1 MALQQQK
8 LRIHAGR
15 RGILVFLSGLLL
27 TAGLTLQLDRKQ
39 EQDRQEAYQ
48 NFTTQFADTVEE
60 RITHYQYG
68 LRGAR
73 GAILVAGEQGIS
85 RADFRRYSA
94 SRDMK
99 VEFPG
104 ARGFGFIRRVPLAD
118 EAAFVARAR
127 QDDAPGFAI
136 RQLQPHAGE
145 RYVIQY
151 LEPQAGNQQAIGLD
165 IASEANRKAAA
176 DAAMRSGQVQLT
188 APISLVQAMKA
199 PSKSFLMLMPIYRD
213 GMARD
218 SEAQRV
224 AATLGWSYAP
234 ILMDEV
240 MGAIRINPELTQF
253 TLSDV
258 SDPRKP
264 VVFYASRAA
273 AGAVIGSRSVT
284 KTILGRT
291 WQIEVRFQ
299 PAFLAGLHQNNLYA
313 VGLLGVLASLGFA
326 IMVFLWSSSRL
337 RQQQL
342 IDAQARMAAIVESSI
357 DGIIGKTLQGV
368 VISWNRG
375 AEEIFGYRADEA
387 LGKTMAQLVVPDDLA
402 YEEEDILARI
412 GRGERLD
419 HFTTRRRHKNGQ
431 LIDVS
436 VSVSPIIDGSGRIVG
451 ASKTVRDISEQVAIE
466 RQMKELN
473 AHLEEMVATR
483 TAELDRARR
492 VLRTV
497 LDAVPSMIGYWDK
510 QLVNRVANH
519 AYHTWFGVDPDT
531 LPGMSMVDL
540 LGKDLFAANRPHIDA
555 VLRGDEQTFERA
567 ILGPDGK
574 ERHSLAHYI
583 PDRIDGEVQG
593 FYVMMHDVTELVE
606 GRQQLAAAL
615 RENQVLLQTIN
626 EQLLYS
632 VSDPNGVIIEAN
644 DQFCLAHGYT
654 REEIIGRDHHLFSS
668 GLHPAA
674 FWQNMWDTVLANKAW
689 HGEICNKG
697 KDGSL
702 LWFDTVIAPCLDSE
716 GQLERFVALRIDVTE
731 RRAADEERKRLNV
744 LLGNVLRSA
753 SEVSIIATDQDGLIT
768 IFNSGAQSM
777 LGYQE
782 DEMVGR
788 CTLAVIH
795 LPDEVNAR
803 GEELSRQYG
812 QAIEGFRVFV
822 HVPEF
827 VAPET
832 REWTYVCKDG
842 SRRRVMLA
850 VTAMR
855 DEQGVLTG
863 YLGIATDIT
872 EQQQARQELELA
884 LDQLASAADVAEM
897 GVWKWTLEDNA
908 LQWNPK
914 MFEIYALPE
923 VTKGG
928 VLDFEGWRSRLH
940 PDDVDAAVASL
951 QAAVDGRGVYD
962 PVFRVVHPD
971 GQIRYVQAGGKVGR
985 DAKGRAVSFVGI
997 NQDITIRKQFENSL
1011 ELARQQA
1018 EQANVA
1024 KSQFLA
1030 NMSHEIRTPMN
1041 AVLGMLQLVR
1051 QTPLDTR
1058 QQDYVVKA
1066 QSAAQSLL
1074 ALLNDILDFS
1084 KIDAGKLELDIH
1096 AFSLE
1101 DMLRELAVVLSGN
1114 QHHKTVELMFEVD
1127 PSLPLEVRG
1136 DKLRILQILI
1146 NLGGNALKFT
1156 EAGQVVIH
1164 LSALRQDAASVTL
1177 QVSVTD
1183 TGIGITP
1190 EQLSRIFN
1198 GFTQAESST
1207 TRRFGGSGLGLV
1219 ICQRLVALMG
1229 SELRVDS
1236 EPGRGSC
1243 FSFELCLEVENKAL
1257 SISVVAPDIS
1267 HCHVLVVDDCE
1278 ISREILVKT
1287 IEMRGWSCDAV
1298 ESGAKALVKI
1308 ISALKAGRPYD
1319 VVLVDW
1325 RMPEMDGVA
1334 TAKLIKQQ
1342 FPDVACPVVIML
1354 SAYGRE
1360 LLGKISEQ
1368 DRVIF
1373 RDILTKPI
1381 TPQQLIASIA
1391 RARQPAQR
1399 DSLPP
1404 VFELPQRLAGVRL
1417 LLVEDNA
1424 LNRQVAGELLTHEG
1438 ASVVMAEDGLQG
1450 VRIATQQ
1457 PDAFDIIIMDIQ
1469 MPVMD
1474 GLQATREIRAVP
1486 VLAALPILAMTA
1498 NASHADREACLQAGM
1513 NDHVGKPIDIDEV
1526 VELILKLVQG
1536 KAVPA
1541 AGTERQPAAASETA
1555 TAAEVDPLDRLMRR
1569 FGQNLNVYRQTL
1581 ASFSIEAC
1589 NQLDMLARQREAAD
1603 VPRMAATFHALKG
1616 VAATVGATALAAQ
1629 AAEWERQSRT
1639 EEAAEFC
1646 TRFDTEQLAALR
1658 ELATRSEQ
1666 LLMQAL
1672 PEPQPEAT
1680 VIPDIAATL
1689 SRPEWLE
1696 RLRALLPPL
1705 ESGNLEALDL
1715 LAALPASPPEE
1726 RETMQEVAAL
1736 VQSLQFPGAVTIIRR
1751 ILERET

>member
-85 RADFRRYSA
+85 RAGFRRYSA

-188 APISLVQAMKA
+188 APITLVQAMKA

-313 VGLLGVLASLGFA
+313 VGLLGVLASLGFT

-342 IDAQARMAAIVESSI
+342 IDAKGRMAAIVESSI

-412 GRGERLD
+412 CRGERPD
-419 HFTTRRRHKNGQ
+419 HFTTRRRHKNDQ

-436 VSVSPIIDGSGRIVG
+436 VSVSPIIDDSGRIVG
-451 ASKTVRDISEQVAIE
+451 ASKTVRDI
-466 RQMKELN
+466 
-473 AHLEEMVATR
+473 
-483 TAELDRARR
+483 
-492 VLRTV
+492 
-497 LDAVPSMIGYWDK
+497 
-510 QLVNRVANH
+510 
-519 AYHTWFGVDPDT
+519 
-531 LPGMSMVDL
+531 
-540 LGKDLFAANRPHIDA
+540 
-555 VLRGDEQTFERA
+555 
-567 ILGPDGK
+567 
-574 ERHSLAHYI
+574 
-583 PDRIDGEVQG
+583 
-593 FYVMMHDVTELVE
+593 
-606 GRQQLAAAL
+606 
-615 RENQVLLQTIN
+615 
-626 EQLLYS
+626 
-632 VSDPNGVIIEAN
+632 
-644 DQFCLAHGYT
+644 
-654 REEIIGRDHHLFSS
+654 
-668 GLHPAA
+668 
-674 FWQNMWDTVLANKAW
+674 
-689 HGEICNKG
+689 
-697 KDGSL
+697 
-702 LWFDTVIAPCLDSE
+702 
-716 GQLERFVALRIDVTE
+716 
-731 RRAADEERKRLNV
+731 
-744 LLGNVLRSA
+744 
-753 SEVSIIATDQDGLIT
+753 
-768 IFNSGAQSM
+768 
-777 LGYQE
+777 
-782 DEMVGR
+782 
-788 CTLAVIH
+788 
-795 LPDEVNAR
+795 
-803 GEELSRQYG
+803 
-812 QAIEGFRVFV
+812 
-822 HVPEF
+822 
-827 VAPET
+827 
-832 REWTYVCKDG
+832 
-842 SRRRVMLA
+842 
-850 VTAMR
+850 
-855 DEQGVLTG
+855 
-863 YLGIATDIT
+863 T
-872 EQQQARQELELA
+872 EQQQARQE
-884 LDQLASAADVAEM
+884 
-897 GVWKWTLEDNA
+897 
-908 LQWNPK
+908 
-914 MFEIYALPE
+914 
-923 VTKGG
+923 
-928 VLDFEGWRSRLH
+928 
-940 PDDVDAAVASL
+940 
-951 QAAVDGRGVYD
+951 
-962 PVFRVVHPD
+962 
-971 GQIRYVQAGGKVGR
+971 
-985 DAKGRAVSFVGI
+985 
-997 NQDITIRKQFENSL
+997 L

-1267 HCHVLVVDDCE
+1267 HCHVLVVDDSE

-1319 VVLVDW
+1319 VALVDW

-1342 FPDVACPVVIML
+1342 FPDAACPVVIML

-1360 LLGKISEQ
+1360 LLGTISEQ

-1391 RARQPAQR
+1391 RASQPAQR

-1541 AGTERQPAAASETA
+1541 AGTERQPAAAPETA

>member
-188 APISLVQAMKA
+188 APITLVQAMKA

-326 IMVFLWSSSRL
+326 IMVFLWSSRL

-357 DGIIGKTLQGV
+357 DGIIGQTLQGV

-387 LGKTMAQLVVPDDLA
+387 LGKTVAQLVVPDDLA

-412 GRGERLD
+412 CRGERRD

-436 VSVSPIIDGSGRIVG
+436 VSVSPIIDDSGRIVG
-451 ASKTVRDISEQVAIE
+451 ASKTVRDI
-466 RQMKELN
+466 
-473 AHLEEMVATR
+473 
-483 TAELDRARR
+483 
-492 VLRTV
+492 
-497 LDAVPSMIGYWDK
+497 
-510 QLVNRVANH
+510 
-519 AYHTWFGVDPDT
+519 
-531 LPGMSMVDL
+531 
-540 LGKDLFAANRPHIDA
+540 
-555 VLRGDEQTFERA
+555 
-567 ILGPDGK
+567 
-574 ERHSLAHYI
+574 
-583 PDRIDGEVQG
+583 
-593 FYVMMHDVTELVE
+593 
-606 GRQQLAAAL
+606 
-615 RENQVLLQTIN
+615 TI
-626 EQLLYS
+626 
-632 VSDPNGVIIEAN
+632 
-644 DQFCLAHGYT
+644 H
-654 REEIIGRDHHLFSS
+654 
-668 GLHPAA
+668 
-674 FWQNMWDTVLANKAW
+674 
-689 HGEICNKG
+689 
-697 KDGSL
+697 
-702 LWFDTVIAPCLDSE
+702 
-716 GQLERFVALRIDVTE
+716 
-731 RRAADEERKRLNV
+731 
-744 LLGNVLRSA
+744 
-753 SEVSIIATDQDGLIT
+753 
-768 IFNSGAQSM
+768 
-777 LGYQE
+777 
-782 DEMVGR
+782 
-788 CTLAVIH
+788 
-795 LPDEVNAR
+795 
-803 GEELSRQYG
+803 
-812 QAIEGFRVFV
+812 
-822 HVPEF
+822 
-827 VAPET
+827 
-832 REWTYVCKDG
+832 
-842 SRRRVMLA
+842 
-850 VTAMR
+850 
-855 DEQGVLTG
+855 
-863 YLGIATDIT
+863 
-872 EQQQARQELELA
+872 
-884 LDQLASAADVAEM
+884 
-897 GVWKWTLEDNA
+897 
-908 LQWNPK
+908 
-914 MFEIYALPE
+914 
-923 VTKGG
+923 
-928 VLDFEGWRSRLH
+928 
-940 PDDVDAAVASL
+940 
-951 QAAVDGRGVYD
+951 
-962 PVFRVVHPD
+962 
-971 GQIRYVQAGGKVGR
+971 
-985 DAKGRAVSFVGI
+985 
-997 NQDITIRKQFENSL
+997 KQFESSL

-1243 FSFELCLEVENKAL
+1243 FSFELCLEVENKAP

-1267 HCHVLVVDDCE
+1267 HCHVLVVGDCE

-1287 IEMRGWSCDAV
+1287 IELRGWSCDAV

-1342 FPDVACPVVIML
+1342 LPDAACPVVIML

-1404 VFELPQRLAGVRL
+1404 VIELPQRLAGVRL

-1424 LNRQVAGELLTHEG
+1424 LNRQVAGDLLTHEG

-1457 PDAFDIIIMDIQ
+1457 PDAFDIIIMDMQ

-1541 AGTERQPAAASETA
+1541 AGTERQPAAAPETA

>member
-85 RADFRRYSA
+85 RAGFRRYSA

-188 APISLVQAMKA
+188 APITLVQAMKA

-313 VGLLGVLASLGFA
+313 VGLLGVLASLGFT

-342 IDAQARMAAIVESSI
+342 IDAKARMAAIVESSI

-412 GRGERLD
+412 CRGERPD

-436 VSVSPIIDGSGRIVG
+436 VSVSPIIDDSGRIVG

-644 DQFCLAHGYT
+644 DQFCLVLGYT

-753 SEVSIIATDQDGLIT
+753 SEVSIIATDQDGRIT

-788 CTLAVIH
+788 CTLAMIH

-842 SRRRVMLA
+842 SWRRVTLA

-863 YLGIATDIT
+863 YLGIAT
-872 EQQQARQELELA
+872 
-884 LDQLASAADVAEM
+884 
-897 GVWKWTLEDNA
+897 
-908 LQWNPK
+908 
-914 MFEIYALPE
+914 
-923 VTKGG
+923 
-928 VLDFEGWRSRLH
+928 
-940 PDDVDAAVASL
+940 
-951 QAAVDGRGVYD
+951 
-962 PVFRVVHPD
+962 
-971 GQIRYVQAGGKVGR
+971 
-985 DAKGRAVSFVGI
+985 
-997 NQDITIRKQFENSL
+997 DITIRKQFENSL

-1114 QHHKTVELMFEVD
+1114 QHHKTVDLMFEVD

-1541 AGTERQPAAASETA
+1541 AGTERQPAAAPETA

-1629 AAEWERQSRT
+1629 AGEWERQSRT

>member
-85 RADFRRYSA
+85 RAGFRRYSA

-313 VGLLGVLASLGFA
+313 VGLLGVLASLGFT
-326 IMVFLWSSSRL
+326 IMVFLWSSRRL

-342 IDAQARMAAIVESSI
+342 IDAKARMAAIVESSI

-368 VISWNRG
+368 VNSWNRG

-412 GRGERLD
+412 CRGERPD
-419 HFTTRRRHKNGQ
+419 HFTTRRRHKNDQ

-436 VSVSPIIDGSGRIVG
+436 VSVSPIIDDSGRIVG
-451 ASKTVRDISEQVAIE
+451 ASKTVRDI
-466 RQMKELN
+466 
-473 AHLEEMVATR
+473 
-483 TAELDRARR
+483 
-492 VLRTV
+492 
-497 LDAVPSMIGYWDK
+497 
-510 QLVNRVANH
+510 
-519 AYHTWFGVDPDT
+519 
-531 LPGMSMVDL
+531 
-540 LGKDLFAANRPHIDA
+540 
-555 VLRGDEQTFERA
+555 
-567 ILGPDGK
+567 
-574 ERHSLAHYI
+574 
-583 PDRIDGEVQG
+583 
-593 FYVMMHDVTELVE
+593 
-606 GRQQLAAAL
+606 
-615 RENQVLLQTIN
+615 
-626 EQLLYS
+626 
-632 VSDPNGVIIEAN
+632 
-644 DQFCLAHGYT
+644 
-654 REEIIGRDHHLFSS
+654 
-668 GLHPAA
+668 
-674 FWQNMWDTVLANKAW
+674 
-689 HGEICNKG
+689 
-697 KDGSL
+697 
-702 LWFDTVIAPCLDSE
+702 
-716 GQLERFVALRIDVTE
+716 
-731 RRAADEERKRLNV
+731 
-744 LLGNVLRSA
+744 
-753 SEVSIIATDQDGLIT
+753 
-768 IFNSGAQSM
+768 
-777 LGYQE
+777 
-782 DEMVGR
+782 
-788 CTLAVIH
+788 
-795 LPDEVNAR
+795 
-803 GEELSRQYG
+803 
-812 QAIEGFRVFV
+812 
-822 HVPEF
+822 
-827 VAPET
+827 
-832 REWTYVCKDG
+832 
-842 SRRRVMLA
+842 
-850 VTAMR
+850 
-855 DEQGVLTG
+855 
-863 YLGIATDIT
+863 T
-872 EQQQARQELELA
+872 EQQQARQE
-884 LDQLASAADVAEM
+884 
-897 GVWKWTLEDNA
+897 
-908 LQWNPK
+908 
-914 MFEIYALPE
+914 
-923 VTKGG
+923 
-928 VLDFEGWRSRLH
+928 
-940 PDDVDAAVASL
+940 
-951 QAAVDGRGVYD
+951 
-962 PVFRVVHPD
+962 
-971 GQIRYVQAGGKVGR
+971 
-985 DAKGRAVSFVGI
+985 
-997 NQDITIRKQFENSL
+997 L

-1114 QHHKTVELMFEVD
+1114 QHHKTVDLMFEVD

-1267 HCHVLVVDDCE
+1267 HCHVLVVDDSE

-1319 VVLVDW
+1319 VALVDW

-1342 FPDVACPVVIML
+1342 FPDAACPVVIML

-1360 LLGKISEQ
+1360 LLGTISEQ

-1391 RARQPAQR
+1391 RASQPAQR

-1541 AGTERQPAAASETA
+1541 AGTERQPAAAPETA

>member
-85 RADFRRYSA
+85 RAGFRRYSA

-145 RYVIQY
+145 RYVVQY
-151 LEPQAGNQQAIGLD
+151 VEPQAGNQQAIGLD

-188 APISLVQAMKA
+188 APIALAQAMKA

-313 VGLLGVLASLGFA
+313 VGLLGVLASLGFT

-342 IDAQARMAAIVESSI
+342 IDAKARMAAIVESAI

-412 GRGERLD
+412 CRGERLD
-419 HFTTRRRHKNGQ
+419 HFTTRRRQKNGQ

-436 VSVSPIIDGSGRIVG
+436 VSVSPIIDDSGRIVG
-451 ASKTVRDISEQVAIE
+451 ASKTVRDISKQVAIE

-583 PDRIDGEVQG
+583 PDWIDGEVQG

-644 DQFCLAHGYT
+644 DQFCLVLGYT

-753 SEVSIIATDQDGLIT
+753 SEVSIIATDQDGRIT

-788 CTLAVIH
+788 CTLAMIH

-842 SRRRVMLA
+842 SWRRVTLA

-863 YLGIATDIT
+863 YLGIAT
-872 EQQQARQELELA
+872 
-884 LDQLASAADVAEM
+884 
-897 GVWKWTLEDNA
+897 
-908 LQWNPK
+908 
-914 MFEIYALPE
+914 
-923 VTKGG
+923 
-928 VLDFEGWRSRLH
+928 
-940 PDDVDAAVASL
+940 
-951 QAAVDGRGVYD
+951 
-962 PVFRVVHPD
+962 
-971 GQIRYVQAGGKVGR
+971 
-985 DAKGRAVSFVGI
+985 
-997 NQDITIRKQFENSL
+997 DITIRKQFENSL

-1066 QSAAQSLL
+1066 QSAAKSLL

-1278 ISREILVKT
+1278 NSREILVKT

-1342 FPDVACPVVIML
+1342 FSDVACPVVIML

-1381 TPQQLIASIA
+1381 TPQQLIATIA

-1555 TAAEVDPLDRLMRR
+1555 TAVEVDPLDRLMRR

-1629 AAEWERQSRT
+1629 AGEWERQSRT

>member
-188 APISLVQAMKA
+188 APITLVQAMKA

-326 IMVFLWSSSRL
+326 IMVFLWSSRL

-357 DGIIGKTLQGV
+357 DGIIGQTLQGV

-387 LGKTMAQLVVPDDLA
+387 LGKTVAQLVVPDDLA

-412 GRGERLD
+412 CRGERRD

-436 VSVSPIIDGSGRIVG
+436 VSVSPIIDDSGRIVG
-451 ASKTVRDISEQVAIE
+451 ASKTVRDI
-466 RQMKELN
+466 
-473 AHLEEMVATR
+473 
-483 TAELDRARR
+483 
-492 VLRTV
+492 
-497 LDAVPSMIGYWDK
+497 
-510 QLVNRVANH
+510 
-519 AYHTWFGVDPDT
+519 
-531 LPGMSMVDL
+531 
-540 LGKDLFAANRPHIDA
+540 
-555 VLRGDEQTFERA
+555 
-567 ILGPDGK
+567 
-574 ERHSLAHYI
+574 
-583 PDRIDGEVQG
+583 
-593 FYVMMHDVTELVE
+593 
-606 GRQQLAAAL
+606 
-615 RENQVLLQTIN
+615 TI
-626 EQLLYS
+626 
-632 VSDPNGVIIEAN
+632 
-644 DQFCLAHGYT
+644 H
-654 REEIIGRDHHLFSS
+654 
-668 GLHPAA
+668 
-674 FWQNMWDTVLANKAW
+674 
-689 HGEICNKG
+689 
-697 KDGSL
+697 
-702 LWFDTVIAPCLDSE
+702 
-716 GQLERFVALRIDVTE
+716 
-731 RRAADEERKRLNV
+731 
-744 LLGNVLRSA
+744 
-753 SEVSIIATDQDGLIT
+753 
-768 IFNSGAQSM
+768 
-777 LGYQE
+777 
-782 DEMVGR
+782 
-788 CTLAVIH
+788 
-795 LPDEVNAR
+795 
-803 GEELSRQYG
+803 
-812 QAIEGFRVFV
+812 
-822 HVPEF
+822 
-827 VAPET
+827 
-832 REWTYVCKDG
+832 
-842 SRRRVMLA
+842 
-850 VTAMR
+850 
-855 DEQGVLTG
+855 
-863 YLGIATDIT
+863 
-872 EQQQARQELELA
+872 
-884 LDQLASAADVAEM
+884 
-897 GVWKWTLEDNA
+897 
-908 LQWNPK
+908 
-914 MFEIYALPE
+914 
-923 VTKGG
+923 
-928 VLDFEGWRSRLH
+928 
-940 PDDVDAAVASL
+940 
-951 QAAVDGRGVYD
+951 
-962 PVFRVVHPD
+962 
-971 GQIRYVQAGGKVGR
+971 
-985 DAKGRAVSFVGI
+985 
-997 NQDITIRKQFENSL
+997 KQFESSL

-1207 TRRFGGSGLGLV
+1207 TRRFGGTGLGLV

-1354 SAYGRE
+1354 SAYGSE
-1360 LLGKISEQ
+1360 LLGKISEP

>member
-99 VEFPG
+99 VEFPE

-145 RYVIQY
+145 RYVIQSFD
-151 LEPQAGNQQAIGLD
+151 PRPGNQQAIGLD
-165 IASEANRKAAA
+165 IAPEGNRKPPA

-188 APISLVQAMKA
+188 APIALVQAMKA

-313 VGLLGVLASLGFA
+313 VGLLGVLASLGFT

-342 IDAQARMAAIVESSI
+342 IDAKARMAAIVESSI

-412 GRGERLD
+412 CRGERLD

-436 VSVSPIIDGSGRIVG
+436 VSVSPIIDDSGRIVG

-519 AYHTWFGVDPDT
+519 AYHTLFGVDPDT

-593 FYVMMHDVTELVE
+593 FYVMLHDVTELVE

-632 VSDPNGVIIEAN
+632 VSDPNRVIIEAN

-716 GQLERFVALRIDVTE
+716 GQLERLVALRIDVTG
-731 RRAADEERKRLNV
+731 RRAADEARRRLNV
-744 LLGNVLRSA
+744 LLGSVRGSA
-753 SEVSIIATDQDGLIT
+753 SEVPIIATDQDGLIT

-788 CTLAVIH
+788 CTPTVIH

-863 YLGIATDIT
+863 DLGIAT
-872 EQQQARQELELA
+872 
-884 LDQLASAADVAEM
+884 
-897 GVWKWTLEDNA
+897 
-908 LQWNPK
+908 
-914 MFEIYALPE
+914 
-923 VTKGG
+923 
-928 VLDFEGWRSRLH
+928 
-940 PDDVDAAVASL
+940 
-951 QAAVDGRGVYD
+951 
-962 PVFRVVHPD
+962 
-971 GQIRYVQAGGKVGR
+971 
-985 DAKGRAVSFVGI
+985 
-997 NQDITIRKQFENSL
+997 DITIRKQFENSL

-1278 ISREILVKT
+1278 NSREILVKT

-1325 RMPEMDGVA
+1325 RMPEMDGVT

-1342 FPDVACPVVIML
+1342 FSDVACPVVIML

-1391 RARQPAQR
+1391 RACQPAQR

-1555 TAAEVDPLDRLMRR
+1555 TAVEVDPLDRLMRR

-1629 AAEWERQSRT
+1629 AGEWERQSRT

>member
-85 RADFRRYSA
+85 RAGFRRYSA

-188 APISLVQAMKA
+188 APITLVQAMKA

-313 VGLLGVLASLGFA
+313 VGLLGVLASLGFT

-342 IDAQARMAAIVESSI
+342 IDAKARMAAIVESSI

-412 GRGERLD
+412 CRGERPD
-419 HFTTRRRHKNGQ
+419 HFTTRRRHKNDQ

-436 VSVSPIIDGSGRIVG
+436 VSVSPIIDDSGRIVG
-451 ASKTVRDISEQVAIE
+451 ASKTVRDI
-466 RQMKELN
+466 
-473 AHLEEMVATR
+473 
-483 TAELDRARR
+483 
-492 VLRTV
+492 
-497 LDAVPSMIGYWDK
+497 
-510 QLVNRVANH
+510 
-519 AYHTWFGVDPDT
+519 
-531 LPGMSMVDL
+531 
-540 LGKDLFAANRPHIDA
+540 
-555 VLRGDEQTFERA
+555 
-567 ILGPDGK
+567 
-574 ERHSLAHYI
+574 
-583 PDRIDGEVQG
+583 
-593 FYVMMHDVTELVE
+593 
-606 GRQQLAAAL
+606 
-615 RENQVLLQTIN
+615 
-626 EQLLYS
+626 
-632 VSDPNGVIIEAN
+632 
-644 DQFCLAHGYT
+644 
-654 REEIIGRDHHLFSS
+654 
-668 GLHPAA
+668 
-674 FWQNMWDTVLANKAW
+674 
-689 HGEICNKG
+689 
-697 KDGSL
+697 
-702 LWFDTVIAPCLDSE
+702 
-716 GQLERFVALRIDVTE
+716 
-731 RRAADEERKRLNV
+731 
-744 LLGNVLRSA
+744 
-753 SEVSIIATDQDGLIT
+753 
-768 IFNSGAQSM
+768 
-777 LGYQE
+777 
-782 DEMVGR
+782 
-788 CTLAVIH
+788 
-795 LPDEVNAR
+795 
-803 GEELSRQYG
+803 
-812 QAIEGFRVFV
+812 
-822 HVPEF
+822 
-827 VAPET
+827 
-832 REWTYVCKDG
+832 
-842 SRRRVMLA
+842 
-850 VTAMR
+850 
-855 DEQGVLTG
+855 
-863 YLGIATDIT
+863 T
-872 EQQQARQELELA
+872 EQQQARQE
-884 LDQLASAADVAEM
+884 
-897 GVWKWTLEDNA
+897 
-908 LQWNPK
+908 
-914 MFEIYALPE
+914 
-923 VTKGG
+923 
-928 VLDFEGWRSRLH
+928 
-940 PDDVDAAVASL
+940 
-951 QAAVDGRGVYD
+951 
-962 PVFRVVHPD
+962 
-971 GQIRYVQAGGKVGR
+971 
-985 DAKGRAVSFVGI
+985 
-997 NQDITIRKQFENSL
+997 L

-1114 QHHKTVELMFEVD
+1114 QHHKTVDLMFEVD

-1207 TRRFGGSGLGLV
+1207 TRRFGGTGLGLV

-1267 HCHVLVVDDCE
+1267 HCNVLVVDDSE

-1319 VVLVDW
+1319 VALVDW

-1342 FPDVACPVVIML
+1342 FPDAACPVVIML

-1360 LLGKISEQ
+1360 LLGTISEQ

-1391 RARQPAQR
+1391 RASQPAQR

-1541 AGTERQPAAASETA
+1541 AGTERQPAAAPETA

>member
-188 APISLVQAMKA
+188 APITLVQAMKA

-234 ILMDEV
+234 ILMNEV

-337 RQQQL
+337 RLRQQQL

-357 DGIIGKTLQGV
+357 DGIIGQTLQGV

-387 LGKTMAQLVVPDDLA
+387 LGKTVAQLVVPDDLA

-412 GRGERLD
+412 CRGERRD

-431 LIDVS
+431 PIDVS
-436 VSVSPIIDGSGRIVG
+436 VSVSPIIDDSGRIVG
-451 ASKTVRDISEQVAIE
+451 ASKTVRDI
-466 RQMKELN
+466 
-473 AHLEEMVATR
+473 
-483 TAELDRARR
+483 
-492 VLRTV
+492 
-497 LDAVPSMIGYWDK
+497 
-510 QLVNRVANH
+510 
-519 AYHTWFGVDPDT
+519 
-531 LPGMSMVDL
+531 
-540 LGKDLFAANRPHIDA
+540 
-555 VLRGDEQTFERA
+555 
-567 ILGPDGK
+567 
-574 ERHSLAHYI
+574 
-583 PDRIDGEVQG
+583 
-593 FYVMMHDVTELVE
+593 
-606 GRQQLAAAL
+606 
-615 RENQVLLQTIN
+615 
-626 EQLLYS
+626 
-632 VSDPNGVIIEAN
+632 
-644 DQFCLAHGYT
+644 
-654 REEIIGRDHHLFSS
+654 
-668 GLHPAA
+668 
-674 FWQNMWDTVLANKAW
+674 
-689 HGEICNKG
+689 
-697 KDGSL
+697 
-702 LWFDTVIAPCLDSE
+702 
-716 GQLERFVALRIDVTE
+716 
-731 RRAADEERKRLNV
+731 
-744 LLGNVLRSA
+744 
-753 SEVSIIATDQDGLIT
+753 
-768 IFNSGAQSM
+768 
-777 LGYQE
+777 
-782 DEMVGR
+782 
-788 CTLAVIH
+788 
-795 LPDEVNAR
+795 
-803 GEELSRQYG
+803 
-812 QAIEGFRVFV
+812 
-822 HVPEF
+822 
-827 VAPET
+827 
-832 REWTYVCKDG
+832 
-842 SRRRVMLA
+842 
-850 VTAMR
+850 
-855 DEQGVLTG
+855 
-863 YLGIATDIT
+863 T
-872 EQQQARQELELA
+872 EQQQARQE
-884 LDQLASAADVAEM
+884 
-897 GVWKWTLEDNA
+897 
-908 LQWNPK
+908 
-914 MFEIYALPE
+914 
-923 VTKGG
+923 
-928 VLDFEGWRSRLH
+928 
-940 PDDVDAAVASL
+940 
-951 QAAVDGRGVYD
+951 
-962 PVFRVVHPD
+962 
-971 GQIRYVQAGGKVGR
+971 
-985 DAKGRAVSFVGI
+985 
-997 NQDITIRKQFENSL
+997 L

-1207 TRRFGGSGLGLV
+1207 TRRFGGTGLGLV

-1639 EEAAEFC
+1639 EEVAEFC

>member
-60 RITHYQYG
+60 RITRYQYG

-145 RYVIQY
+145 RYVVQY
-151 LEPQAGNQQAIGLD
+151 VEPQAGNQQAIGLD

-188 APISLVQAMKA
+188 APITLVQAMKA
-199 PSKSFLMLMPIYRD
+199 PSKSFMMLMPIYRD

-224 AATLGWSYAP
+224 AATLGWSYAS

-273 AGAVIGSRSVT
+273 DGAVIGSRSVT

-313 VGLLGVLASLGFA
+313 VGLLGVLASLGFT
-326 IMVFLWSSSRL
+326 IMVFLWSSRRL

-412 GRGERLD
+412 CRGERLV

-436 VSVSPIIDGSGRIVG
+436 VSVSPIIDDSGRIVG

-473 AHLEEMVATR
+473 AYLEEMVATR

-583 PDRIDGEVQG
+583 PDWIDGEVQG
-593 FYVMMHDVTELVE
+593 FYMMMHDVTELVE

-644 DQFCLAHGYT
+644 DQFCLVLGYT

-753 SEVSIIATDQDGLIT
+753 SEVSIIATDQDGRIT

-788 CTLAVIH
+788 CTLAMIH

-842 SRRRVMLA
+842 SWRRVTLA

-863 YLGIATDIT
+863 YLGIAT
-872 EQQQARQELELA
+872 
-884 LDQLASAADVAEM
+884 
-897 GVWKWTLEDNA
+897 
-908 LQWNPK
+908 
-914 MFEIYALPE
+914 
-923 VTKGG
+923 
-928 VLDFEGWRSRLH
+928 
-940 PDDVDAAVASL
+940 
-951 QAAVDGRGVYD
+951 
-962 PVFRVVHPD
+962 
-971 GQIRYVQAGGKVGR
+971 
-985 DAKGRAVSFVGI
+985 
-997 NQDITIRKQFENSL
+997 DITIRKQFENSL

-1267 HCHVLVVDDCE
+1267 HCHVLVVDDSE
-1278 ISREILVKT
+1278 ISREILVNT

-1298 ESGAKALVKI
+1298 ESGAKALVKF

-1457 PDAFDIIIMDIQ
+1457 PDAFDIIIMDMQ

-1498 NASHADREACLQAGM
+1498 NASQADREACLQAGM

>member
-188 APISLVQAMKA
+188 APITLVQAMKA

-234 ILMDEV
+234 ILMNEV

-337 RQQQL
+337 RLRQQQL

-357 DGIIGKTLQGV
+357 DGIIGQTLQGV

-387 LGKTMAQLVVPDDLA
+387 LGKTVAQLVVPDDLA

-412 GRGERLD
+412 CRGERRD

-436 VSVSPIIDGSGRIVG
+436 VSVSPIIDDSGRIVG
-451 ASKTVRDISEQVAIE
+451 ASKTVRDI
-466 RQMKELN
+466 
-473 AHLEEMVATR
+473 
-483 TAELDRARR
+483 
-492 VLRTV
+492 
-497 LDAVPSMIGYWDK
+497 
-510 QLVNRVANH
+510 
-519 AYHTWFGVDPDT
+519 
-531 LPGMSMVDL
+531 
-540 LGKDLFAANRPHIDA
+540 
-555 VLRGDEQTFERA
+555 
-567 ILGPDGK
+567 
-574 ERHSLAHYI
+574 
-583 PDRIDGEVQG
+583 
-593 FYVMMHDVTELVE
+593 
-606 GRQQLAAAL
+606 
-615 RENQVLLQTIN
+615 
-626 EQLLYS
+626 
-632 VSDPNGVIIEAN
+632 
-644 DQFCLAHGYT
+644 
-654 REEIIGRDHHLFSS
+654 
-668 GLHPAA
+668 
-674 FWQNMWDTVLANKAW
+674 
-689 HGEICNKG
+689 
-697 KDGSL
+697 
-702 LWFDTVIAPCLDSE
+702 
-716 GQLERFVALRIDVTE
+716 
-731 RRAADEERKRLNV
+731 
-744 LLGNVLRSA
+744 
-753 SEVSIIATDQDGLIT
+753 
-768 IFNSGAQSM
+768 
-777 LGYQE
+777 
-782 DEMVGR
+782 
-788 CTLAVIH
+788 
-795 LPDEVNAR
+795 
-803 GEELSRQYG
+803 
-812 QAIEGFRVFV
+812 
-822 HVPEF
+822 
-827 VAPET
+827 
-832 REWTYVCKDG
+832 
-842 SRRRVMLA
+842 
-850 VTAMR
+850 
-855 DEQGVLTG
+855 
-863 YLGIATDIT
+863 T
-872 EQQQARQELELA
+872 EQQQARQE
-884 LDQLASAADVAEM
+884 
-897 GVWKWTLEDNA
+897 
-908 LQWNPK
+908 
-914 MFEIYALPE
+914 
-923 VTKGG
+923 
-928 VLDFEGWRSRLH
+928 
-940 PDDVDAAVASL
+940 
-951 QAAVDGRGVYD
+951 
-962 PVFRVVHPD
+962 
-971 GQIRYVQAGGKVGR
+971 
-985 DAKGRAVSFVGI
+985 
-997 NQDITIRKQFENSL
+997 L

-1207 TRRFGGSGLGLV
+1207 TRRFGGTGLGLV

-1639 EEAAEFC
+1639 EEVAEFC

>member
-60 RITHYQYG
+60 WITHYQYG

-85 RADFRRYSA
+85 RAGFRRYSA

-145 RYVIQY
+145 RYVVQY
-151 LEPQAGNQQAIGLD
+151 VEPQAGNQQAIGLD

-299 PAFLAGLHQNNLYA
+299 PAFLAGLHQKNLYA
-313 VGLLGVLASLGFA
+313 VGLLGVLASLGFT

-342 IDAQARMAAIVESSI
+342 IDAKARMAAIVENSI

-412 GRGERLD
+412 CRGERLD

-436 VSVSPIIDGSGRIVG
+436 VSVSPIIDDSGRIVG
-451 ASKTVRDISEQVAIE
+451 ASKTVHDISEQVAIE

-473 AHLEEMVATR
+473 THLEEMVATR
-483 TAELDRARR
+483 TAEL
-492 VLRTV
+492 
-497 LDAVPSMIGYWDK
+497 
-510 QLVNRVANH
+510 Q
-519 AYHTWFGVDPDT
+519 
-531 LPGMSMVDL
+531 
-540 LGKDLFAANRPHIDA
+540 
-555 VLRGDEQTFERA
+555 
-567 ILGPDGK
+567 
-574 ERHSLAHYI
+574 
-583 PDRIDGEVQG
+583 
-593 FYVMMHDVTELVE
+593 
-606 GRQQLAAAL
+606 
-615 RENQVLLQTIN
+615 
-626 EQLLYS
+626 
-632 VSDPNGVIIEAN
+632 
-644 DQFCLAHGYT
+644 
-654 REEIIGRDHHLFSS
+654 
-668 GLHPAA
+668 
-674 FWQNMWDTVLANKAW
+674 
-689 HGEICNKG
+689 
-697 KDGSL
+697 
-702 LWFDTVIAPCLDSE
+702 
-716 GQLERFVALRIDVTE
+716 
-731 RRAADEERKRLNV
+731 
-744 LLGNVLRSA
+744 
-753 SEVSIIATDQDGLIT
+753 
-768 IFNSGAQSM
+768 
-777 LGYQE
+777 
-782 DEMVGR
+782 
-788 CTLAVIH
+788 
-795 LPDEVNAR
+795 
-803 GEELSRQYG
+803 
-812 QAIEGFRVFV
+812 
-822 HVPEF
+822 
-827 VAPET
+827 
-832 REWTYVCKDG
+832 
-842 SRRRVMLA
+842 
-850 VTAMR
+850 
-855 DEQGVLTG
+855 
-863 YLGIATDIT
+863 
-872 EQQQARQELELA
+872 LA

-908 LQWNPK
+908 VQWNPK
-914 MFEIYALPE
+914 MSEIYALP
-923 VTKGG
+923 GG
-928 VLDFEGWRSRLH
+928 VQDFECWRSRIH
-940 PDDVDAAVASL
+940 PDDVDATMASL
-951 QAAVDGRGVYD
+951 QAALDGRGVYD

-971 GQIRYVQAGGKVGR
+971 GQIRYVQAGGKVWR

-1018 EQANVA
+1018 EQASMA

-1030 NMSHEIRTPMN
+1030 NMSHDIRTPMN

-1066 QSAAQSLL
+1066 QSAAKSLL

-1101 DMLRELAVVLSGN
+1101 DMLSELAVVLSGN
-1114 QHHKTVELMFEVD
+1114 QHHKAVELMFEVD

-1243 FSFELCLEVENKAL
+1243 FLFELCLEVENKAL

-1267 HCHVLVVDDCE
+1267 HCHVLVVDDSE

-1457 PDAFDIIIMDIQ
+1457 PDAFDMIIMDMQ

-1541 AGTERQPAAASETA
+1541 AGTERQPAAAPETA

>member
-60 RITHYQYG
+60 QITHYQYG

-188 APISLVQAMKA
+188 APITLVQAMKA

-313 VGLLGVLASLGFA
+313 VGLLGVLASLGFT
-326 IMVFLWSSSRL
+326 IMVFLWSSRRL
-337 RQQQL
+337 HQQQL
-342 IDAQARMAAIVESSI
+342 IDAKARMAAIVESSI

-412 GRGERLD
+412 CRGERPD

-436 VSVSPIIDGSGRIVG
+436 VSVSPIIDDSGRIVG
-451 ASKTVRDISEQVAIE
+451 ASKTVRDI
-466 RQMKELN
+466 
-473 AHLEEMVATR
+473 
-483 TAELDRARR
+483 
-492 VLRTV
+492 
-497 LDAVPSMIGYWDK
+497 
-510 QLVNRVANH
+510 
-519 AYHTWFGVDPDT
+519 
-531 LPGMSMVDL
+531 
-540 LGKDLFAANRPHIDA
+540 
-555 VLRGDEQTFERA
+555 
-567 ILGPDGK
+567 
-574 ERHSLAHYI
+574 
-583 PDRIDGEVQG
+583 
-593 FYVMMHDVTELVE
+593 
-606 GRQQLAAAL
+606 
-615 RENQVLLQTIN
+615 
-626 EQLLYS
+626 
-632 VSDPNGVIIEAN
+632 
-644 DQFCLAHGYT
+644 
-654 REEIIGRDHHLFSS
+654 
-668 GLHPAA
+668 
-674 FWQNMWDTVLANKAW
+674 
-689 HGEICNKG
+689 
-697 KDGSL
+697 
-702 LWFDTVIAPCLDSE
+702 
-716 GQLERFVALRIDVTE
+716 
-731 RRAADEERKRLNV
+731 
-744 LLGNVLRSA
+744 
-753 SEVSIIATDQDGLIT
+753 
-768 IFNSGAQSM
+768 
-777 LGYQE
+777 
-782 DEMVGR
+782 
-788 CTLAVIH
+788 
-795 LPDEVNAR
+795 
-803 GEELSRQYG
+803 
-812 QAIEGFRVFV
+812 
-822 HVPEF
+822 
-827 VAPET
+827 
-832 REWTYVCKDG
+832 
-842 SRRRVMLA
+842 
-850 VTAMR
+850 
-855 DEQGVLTG
+855 TG
-863 YLGIATDIT
+863 
-872 EQQQARQELELA
+872 QQQARQE
-884 LDQLASAADVAEM
+884 
-897 GVWKWTLEDNA
+897 
-908 LQWNPK
+908 
-914 MFEIYALPE
+914 
-923 VTKGG
+923 
-928 VLDFEGWRSRLH
+928 
-940 PDDVDAAVASL
+940 
-951 QAAVDGRGVYD
+951 
-962 PVFRVVHPD
+962 
-971 GQIRYVQAGGKVGR
+971 
-985 DAKGRAVSFVGI
+985 
-997 NQDITIRKQFENSL
+997 L

-1114 QHHKTVELMFEVD
+1114 QHHKTVDLMFEVD

-1267 HCHVLVVDDCE
+1267 HCHVLVVDDSE

-1319 VVLVDW
+1319 VALVDW

-1334 TAKLIKQQ
+1334 TSKLIKQQ

-1360 LLGKISEQ
+1360 LLGTISEQ

-1541 AGTERQPAAASETA
+1541 AGAERQPAAASETA

>member
-85 RADFRRYSA
+85 RAGFRRYSA

-145 RYVIQY
+145 RYVVQY
-151 LEPQAGNQQAIGLD
+151 VEPQAGNQQAIGLD

-188 APISLVQAMKA
+188 APIALAQAMKA

-313 VGLLGVLASLGFA
+313 VGLLGVLASLGFT

-342 IDAQARMAAIVESSI
+342 IDAKARMAAIVESAI

-412 GRGERLD
+412 CRGERLD
-419 HFTTRRRHKNGQ
+419 HFTTRRRQKNGQ

-436 VSVSPIIDGSGRIVG
+436 VSVSPIIDDSGRIVG
-451 ASKTVRDISEQVAIE
+451 ASKTVRDISKQVAIE

-583 PDRIDGEVQG
+583 PDWIDGEVQG

-644 DQFCLAHGYT
+644 DQFCLVLGYT

-753 SEVSIIATDQDGLIT
+753 SEVSIIATDQDGRIT

-788 CTLAVIH
+788 CTLAMIH

-842 SRRRVMLA
+842 SWRRVTLA

-863 YLGIATDIT
+863 YLGIAT
-872 EQQQARQELELA
+872 
-884 LDQLASAADVAEM
+884 
-897 GVWKWTLEDNA
+897 
-908 LQWNPK
+908 
-914 MFEIYALPE
+914 
-923 VTKGG
+923 
-928 VLDFEGWRSRLH
+928 
-940 PDDVDAAVASL
+940 
-951 QAAVDGRGVYD
+951 
-962 PVFRVVHPD
+962 
-971 GQIRYVQAGGKVGR
+971 
-985 DAKGRAVSFVGI
+985 
-997 NQDITIRKQFENSL
+997 DITIRKQFENSL

-1066 QSAAQSLL
+1066 QSAAKSLL

-1278 ISREILVKT
+1278 NSREILVKT

-1342 FPDVACPVVIML
+1342 FSDVACPVVIML

-1381 TPQQLIASIA
+1381 TPQQLIATIA

-1541 AGTERQPAAASETA
+1541 AGTERQPAAAPETA

-1629 AAEWERQSRT
+1629 AGEWERQSRT

>member
-1 MALQQQK
+1 MALQQKK
-8 LRIHAGR
+8 LRTHARR
-15 RGILVFLSGLLL
+15 RGILVFLTGLAL
-27 TAGLTLQLDRKQ
+27 TAGLVFQLARDQ
-39 EQDRQEAYQ
+39 EQARQEAYRD
-48 NFTTQFADTVEE
+48 FTTQFANTVEE

-85 RADFRRYSA
+85 REDFRRYSA
-94 SRDMK
+94 SRDLNL
-99 VEFPG
+99 EFPG
-104 ARGFGFIRRVPLAD
+104 ARGFGFIRRVPQAD

-136 RQLQPHAGE
+136 RQLQPHDGE

-151 LEPQAGNQQAIGLD
+151 IEPQARNQQAVGLD

-176 DAAMRSGQVQLT
+176 DTAMRSGQVQLT
-188 APISLVQAMKA
+188 APITLVQAMKA
-199 PSKSFLMLMPIYRD
+199 PSKSFLMLLPIYRD
-213 GMARD
+213 GVPRD

-240 MGAIRINPELTQF
+240 MGAIRINPALAQF

-258 SDPRKP
+258 GDAQKP
-264 VVFYASRAA
+264 VVFFASRGV
-273 AGAVIGSRSVT
+273 AGAAVGSSSVT

-299 PAFLAGLHQNNLYA
+299 PAFLASLNQSNLFA
-313 VGLLGVLASLGFA
+313 VGLLGLLASLGLA
-326 IMVFLWSSSRL
+326 VMAFLWSSSRL

-342 IDAQARMAAIVESSI
+342 IDAQARIAAIVESSI

-368 VISWNRG
+368 VTTWNRG
-375 AEEIFGYRADEA
+375 AEEIFGYSADEA
-387 LGKTMAQLVVPDDLA
+387 LGKTMAQLVVPDDLVH
-402 YEEEDILARI
+402 EEEDILIRI
-412 GRGERLD
+412 ARGERLE
-419 HFTTRRRHKNGQ
+419 HFTPRRRHKNGQ

-436 VSVSPIIDGSGRIVG
+436 VSVSPIIDDSGRIVG
-451 ASKTVRDISEQVAIE
+451 ASKTVRDISAQVAIE

-473 AHLEEMVATR
+473 AHLEEMVTTR
-483 TAELDRARR
+483 TAELDGARR

-510 QLVNRVANH
+510 QLINRVANH

-531 LPGMSMVDL
+531 LPGMAMVDL
-540 LGKDLFAANRPHIDA
+540 LGEKLFAANLPHIEA
-555 VLRGDEQTFERA
+555 VLRGEEQTFERA

-593 FYVMMHDVTELVE
+593 FYVVVHDVSELVE
-606 GRQQLAAAL
+606 GRLQLAAAL

-632 VSDPNGVIIEAN
+632 VSDPDGVIIEAN
-644 DQFCLAHGYT
+644 DQFCLVHGYT
-654 REEIIGRDHHLFSS
+654 REEIIGRDHHLFNS
-668 GLHPAA
+668 GLHPVS
-674 FWQNMWDTVLANKAW
+674 FWQNLWDTILVNKAW

-697 KDGSL
+697 KDGRL
-702 LWFDTVIAPCLDSE
+702 HWFDTVIAPCLGSE

-731 RRAADEERKRLNV
+731 RRAADEELKRLNV

-753 SEVSIIATDQDGLIT
+753 SEVSIIATDLDGTIT
-768 IFNSGAQSM
+768 IFNSGAQRM
-777 LGYQE
+777 LGYRE

-788 CTLAVIH
+788 CSPAVIH
-795 LPDEVNAR
+795 LADEVNAR
-803 GEELSRQYG
+803 GEELSYQYG
-812 QAIEGFRVFV
+812 QTIEGFRVFV
-822 HVPEF
+822 HVPEL
-827 VAPET
+827 VAAET

-842 SRRRVMLA
+842 SWRKVMLA
-850 VTAMR
+850 ITAMR
-855 DEQGVLTG
+855 DDQGVLTG
-863 YLGIATDIT
+863 YLGIATDVT
-872 EQQQARQELELA
+872 EQLQARQELIMT
-884 LDQLASAADVAEM
+884 LDQLAIAADVAEL
-897 GVWKWTLEDNA
+897 GVWKWTLEDNSI
-908 LQWNPK
+908 QWNQK
-914 MFEIYALPE
+914 MFEIYALPAVAPGE
-923 VTKGG
+923 K
-928 VLDFEGWRSRLH
+928 LDFEGWRSRVH
-940 PDDVDAAVASL
+940 PDDVDATVASL

-985 DAKGRAVSFVGI
+985 DAKGRAVSVVGI
-997 NQDITIRKQFENSL
+997 NQDITTRKHFESSL
-1011 ELARQQA
+1011 VQARQQA
-1018 EQANVA
+1018 EQASVA

-1051 QTPLDTR
+1051 QTPLDKR

-1066 QSAAQSLL
+1066 QSAAKSLL

-1101 DMLRELAVVLSGN
+1101 ELLRELAVVLSGN

-1127 PSLPLEVRG
+1127 PALPQEVWG

-1156 EAGQVVIH
+1156 ESGQVIIH
-1164 LSALRQDAASVTL
+1164 LSALRKDAASVTL
-1177 QVSVTD
+1177 LVSVTD

-1207 TRRFGGSGLGLV
+1207 TRRFGGTGLGLV

-1229 SELRVDS
+1229 SQLQVES

-1243 FSFELCLEVENKAL
+1243 FSFELCLAVENKVPA
-1257 SISVVAPDIS
+1257 ITAVAADIE
-1267 HCHVLVVDDCE
+1267 HCHVLVVDDNE

-1287 IEMRGWSCDAV
+1287 IETRGWSCDAV
-1298 ESGAKALVKI
+1298 ESGAQALPKI
-1308 ISALKAGRPYD
+1308 FAALAAGRPFD
-1319 VVLVDW
+1319 VVLLDW

-1334 TAKLIKQQ
+1334 TAKLIKEQ
-1342 FPDVACPVVIML
+1342 FPDAVCPVVIML

-1368 DRVIF
+1368 DRIIF

-1381 TPQQLIASIA
+1381 TPQQLITSIA
-1391 RARQPAQR
+1391 RSCQPAQHE
-1399 DSLPP
+1399 LPP
-1404 VFELPQRLAGVRL
+1404 PAIEIPRRLADMRI

-1424 LNRQVAGELLTHEG
+1424 LNRQVAGDLLSHEG
-1438 ASVVMAEDGLQG
+1438 ALVVMAEDGLQG
-1450 VRIATQQ
+1450 VQIATQQ
-1457 PDAFDIIIMDIQ
+1457 PDAFDVIIMDMQ

-1486 VLAALPILAMTA
+1486 ALVALPILAMTA
-1498 NASHADREACLQAGM
+1498 NASHADRDACLQAGM
-1513 NDHVGKPIDIDEV
+1513 NDHVGKPIEIDEV
-1526 VELILKLVQG
+1526 VEIILKLVQG
-1536 KAVPA
+1536 KTVPA
-1541 AGTERQPAAASETA
+1541 TGAGLSPAAAPEVASTV
-1555 TAAEVDPLDRLMRR
+1555 EVDPLDRLLRR

-1581 ASFSIEAC
+1581 ASFSIEVR

-1616 VAATVGATALAAQ
+1616 VAATVGASALAAQ
-1629 AAEWERQSRT
+1629 AAEWERQGRT
-1639 EEAAEFC
+1639 EPAAVFC
-1646 TRFDTEQLAALR
+1646 AGFGDEQLAALR

-1666 LLMQAL
+1666 LLTQAL
-1672 PEPQPEAT
+1672 PEPQPDAMVNPGT
-1680 VIPDIAATL
+1680 TAAL
-1689 SRPEWLE
+1689 SRPDWLE
-1696 RLRALLPPL
+1696 RLGALLPPL
-1705 ESGNLEALDL
+1705 ESGNLDALDL
-1715 LAALPASPPEE
+1715 LAALPASPPGDL
-1726 RETMQEVAAL
+1726 ETMQELAAL
-1736 VQSLQFPGAVTIIRR
+1736 VQSLQFPGAVTVIRR
-1751 ILERET
+1751 LLEREK

>member
-85 RADFRRYSA
+85 RAGFRRYSA

-145 RYVIQY
+145 RYVVQY
-151 LEPQAGNQQAIGLD
+151 VEPQAGNQQAIGLD

-188 APISLVQAMKA
+188 APIALAQAMKA

-313 VGLLGVLASLGFA
+313 VGLLGVLASLGFT

-342 IDAQARMAAIVESSI
+342 IDAKARMAAIVESAI

-412 GRGERLD
+412 CRGERLD
-419 HFTTRRRHKNGQ
+419 HFTTRRRQKNGQ

-436 VSVSPIIDGSGRIVG
+436 VSVSPIIDDSGRIVG
-451 ASKTVRDISEQVAIE
+451 ASKTVRDISKQVAIE

-583 PDRIDGEVQG
+583 PDWIDGEVQG

-644 DQFCLAHGYT
+644 DQFCLVLGYT

-753 SEVSIIATDQDGLIT
+753 SEVSIIATDQDGRIT

-788 CTLAVIH
+788 CTLAMIH

-842 SRRRVMLA
+842 SWRRVTLA

-863 YLGIATDIT
+863 YLGIAT
-872 EQQQARQELELA
+872 
-884 LDQLASAADVAEM
+884 
-897 GVWKWTLEDNA
+897 
-908 LQWNPK
+908 
-914 MFEIYALPE
+914 
-923 VTKGG
+923 
-928 VLDFEGWRSRLH
+928 
-940 PDDVDAAVASL
+940 
-951 QAAVDGRGVYD
+951 
-962 PVFRVVHPD
+962 
-971 GQIRYVQAGGKVGR
+971 
-985 DAKGRAVSFVGI
+985 
-997 NQDITIRKQFENSL
+997 DITIRKQFENSL

-1066 QSAAQSLL
+1066 QSAAKSLL

-1278 ISREILVKT
+1278 NSREILVKT

-1325 RMPEMDGVA
+1325 RMPEMDWVA

-1342 FPDVACPVVIML
+1342 FSDVACPVVIML

-1417 LLVEDNA
+1417 LLVEDYA

-1457 PDAFDIIIMDIQ
+1457 PDAFDIIIMDMQ

-1541 AGTERQPAAASETA
+1541 AGTERQPAAAQETA

-1569 FGQNLNVYRQTL
+1569 FGQNLNLYRQTL

-1629 AAEWERQSRT
+1629 AGEWERQSRT